1 MTFIYVAVRS
11 IDDQAYLENKF
22 VKIPALVTFLGIVF
36 TTISLVDDFDDIVL
50 ILKETGRAILA
61 SKWTLM
67 FPLLK
72 NVLLWSIFIFG
83 INLMPLYH
91 KELSLRPP
99 FEAIIVSLNLMA
111 IIWLMA
117 WIYGLFEMVHSG
129 KFTGWYKAFY
139 ANKKFEKSYGHYFWT
154 AITMNS
160 GTAVIGGLMPFG
172 HLICFIFSGIIAILS
187 IPFYFF
193 LPSIYTKI
201 AKFVENRIL
210 NHMHYDN
217 VYIVTSNYH
226 TSLIE
231 SIVLIANDNLWKFT
245 RKSKVTIVSYLTCFI

>member
-1 MTFIYVAVRS
+1 M
-11 IDDQAYLENKF
+11 L
-22 VKIPALVTFLGIVF
+22 LGIPVI
-36 TTISLVDDFDDIVL
+36 TISLVHDFDDIVL

-91 KELSLRPP
+91 KELSLSPP

-117 WIYGLFEMVHSG
+117 WIYGLFEVVHSG

-139 ANKKFEKSYGHYFWT
+139 ANKKFEKSYGYYFWT

-160 GTAVIGGLMPFG
+160 GTAVIGCLMTFG
-172 HLICFIFSGIIAILS
+172 YLICFIFSSIIAIFS

-193 LPSIYTKI
+193 LPSINTKI

-210 NHMHYDN
+210 NHMYYDN

-245 RKSKVTIVSYLTCFI
+245 RKSKVTIVSYLTCFYLIYLHTYELIF